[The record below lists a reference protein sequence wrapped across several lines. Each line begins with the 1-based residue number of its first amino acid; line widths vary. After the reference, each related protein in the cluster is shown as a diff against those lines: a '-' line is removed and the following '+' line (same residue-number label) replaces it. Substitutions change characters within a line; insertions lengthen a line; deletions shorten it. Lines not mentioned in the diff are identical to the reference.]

1 MINPNDE
8 IQHIV
13 DLIDDYS
20 YADARLAWLES
31 YKSALK
37 ALRMK
42 CPPGAGE
49 VGSPILE

>member
-13 DLIDDYS
+13 DLIDDYAN
-20 YADARLAWLES
+20 ADANLAWLDS

-37 ALRMK
+37 ALKMK
-42 CPPGAGE
+42 
-49 VGSPILE
+49 